1 MKTSWN
7 NTVMTDNY
15 LNGECSGEAKVLFE
29 ARLLLEPDLKENL
42 HWQKTT
48 RAIVQQYGRQQLKA
62 EVEQVAHHVFTAGK
76 YVSFREKVFSF
87 FK

>member
-7 NTVMTDNY
+7 NTVETDSY
-15 LNGECSGEAKVLFE
+15 LNGQCSGEEKVLFE
-29 ARLLLEPDLKENL
+29 ARLLLESDLKENL

-62 EVEQVAHHVFTAGK
+62 EVEKVAHHVFTARK
-76 YVSFREKVFSF
+76 YVSFKEKLFSLF
-87 FK
+87 R

>member
-15 LNGECSGEAKVLFE
+15 LNGECSGEEKVLFE

-76 YVSFREKVFSF
+76 YVSFREKVFSL